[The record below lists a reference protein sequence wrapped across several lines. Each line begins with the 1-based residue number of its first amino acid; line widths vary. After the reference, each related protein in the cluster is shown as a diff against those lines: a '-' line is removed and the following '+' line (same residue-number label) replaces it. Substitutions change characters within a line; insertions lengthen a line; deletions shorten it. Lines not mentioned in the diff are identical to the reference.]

1 MHRRI
6 VIVGGRGRMGSRFAR
21 ELTSRG
27 HSVDILE
34 PGDPRPEAEVVAA
47 ADIVMLAVP
56 MHLAVARATALGPHV
71 RPDALLCDINSLKVE
86 VCAAA
91 AAACP
96 GEVLGL
102 HPMFGPSVHTLEHQ
116 KLVVCRVRAGQITS
130 DFLAELA
137 ALGLALF
144 ESTPE
149 IHDRMMAVVQ
159 VLTHFRTL
167 VMGEALRR
175 VGVSIEESLDYTS
188 PIYRLELAVVGRLFV
203 QDPDLYA
210 EIEMQNPFGDEVRKA
225 FRDAATDVSGLIES
239 ADREGFRTMFAAVRD
254 YFGPFGD
261 EAHELSDSVI
271 DLVASQK

>member
-1 MHRRI
+1 
-6 VIVGGRGRMGSRFAR
+6 MGARFAS
-21 ELTSRG
+21 ELAARG
-27 HSVDILE
+27 HAIDILE

-56 MHLAVARATALGPHV
+56 MRLAAARATALGPHV

-91 AAACP
+91 ASASR

-102 HPMFGPSVHTLEHQ
+102 HPMFGPSVHTLDRQ
-116 KLVVCRVRAGQITS
+116 KLVVCRVRDGQITN

-175 VGVSIEESLDYTS
+175 VGVGIEESLDYTS

-225 FRDAATDVSGLIES
+225 FRDAATDVSALIET
-239 ADREGFRTMFAAVRD
+239 ADREGFRTMFAGVRS
-254 YFGPFGD
+254 YFGPFGE

-271 DLVASQK
+271 DLVAAQK